1 MKFTLS
7 WLKDHLE
14 TDATLTEITDKLTA
28 IGLELESVEDRAAD
42 LAPFTVGY
50 VIEAKQ
56 HPNADRL
63 RVCIVDT
70 GAEQIQVVCGAPNAR
85 TGMKGVFAPSGTTI
99 PGTGLLL
106 KPSNIRGEESNGMLC
121 SEREMG
127 LSDAHD
133 GIIELAEDAP
143 LGAPFAQIAGLDDP
157 VIDINVTPNRQDCL
171 GVRGIARDLAAAGL
185 GTLKQLDRSAV
196 TGSYDSPLIVELNL
210 ETEFEAACT
219 CFLGRHFRGL
229 KNGPSPEWLRRRLL
243 AIGLRPISA
252 LVDMTN
258 YVTYDLGRPLHVFD
272 AAKVSGPIQA
282 RMAQP
287 QETMLALDGKEYQLD
302 GQITV
307 IADRNGPESIG
318 GVMGG
323 EASGCTEATTEMFL
337 EAALFDPHRTA
348 ATGRRLGIESDA
360 RYRFERGVDPAM
372 IRPGIEI
379 ATRLVLQMCGG
390 EASHIVLAGSPEGP
404 AKMVN
409 FRPAR
414 VTELIGIEVVET
426 EQRAILSDL
435 GFGIAEADGDDKGQW
450 RVTAPSWRSDIDGE
464 ADIVEEVARIAG
476 FHRIQSTPLPR
487 LSVTAKPALNVAQ
500 RRRPQAKRALA
511 VRGMMECV
519 TWSFMPRRFAALF
532 GGGRDDLQLAN
543 PISSELDAMR
553 PSILGNLI
561 LAAGRNVDRGHDDVA
576 LFEVGP
582 QYSNATAK
590 GQAFA
595 ATGLRRGRN
604 ARRHWAQAPRPVD
617 AYDAKADAL
626 AVLEAIGAPTAS
638 VQIAAEA
645 PDWYHPGRSGVLR
658 LGPKNVLAAFG
669 EIHPRILER
678 LDVTGPM
685 VGFEVFI
692 ENAPL
697 PKDRAT
703 RNRAELRV
711 SDLPS
716 VQRDFAFVVD
726 LATTADAILRA
737 ARGADKS
744 FVGEVNVFD
753 IYTGQGIADGKKSVA
768 ITVRLEPQDTT
779 LTDPEIEAI
788 AARIVAAVGKAT
800 GAVLRG

>member
-1 MKFTLS
+1 MKLTLS

-28 IGLELESVEDRAAD
+28 TGLELEGVDDRAAD

-50 VIEAKQ
+50 VVEAKQ

-70 GAEQIQVVCGAPNAR
+70 GSEQVQVVCGAPNAR

-99 PGTGLLL
+99 PGTGMVL
-106 KPSNIRGEESNGMLC
+106 KPSNIRGEDSNGMLC

-127 LSDAHD
+127 LSDEHE
-133 GIIELAEDAP
+133 GIIDLPEDAP
-143 LGAPFAQIAGLDDP
+143 VGAPFAEVAGLDDP
-157 VIDINVTPNRQDCL
+157 VIDLKVTPNKQDCL

-185 GTLKQLDRSAV
+185 GTLKPLDA
-196 TGSYDSPLIVELNL
+196 TPIEGTYDSPINVTLN
-210 ETEFEAACT
+210 FEAGYEEACT

-229 KNGPSPEWLRRRLL
+229 TNGPAPEWMRRRLT
-243 AIGLRPISA
+243 AVGLRPISA

-272 AAKVSGPIQA
+272 AAKVNGDIQA
-282 RMAQP
+282 RMARP
-287 QETMLALDGKEYQLD
+287 GETLLALDGKEYELD
-302 GQITV
+302 GEITV
-307 IADRNGPESIG
+307 IADDQEAEGLG

-323 EASGCTEATTEMFL
+323 EVSGCTDETTEMFL

-348 ATGRRLGIESDA
+348 STGRRLGIESDA

-372 IRPGIEI
+372 VRPGIEV
-379 ATRLVLQMCGG
+379 ATRLVLEMCGG
-390 EASHIVLAGSPEGP
+390 EASHTVLAGSPDVP
-404 AKMVN
+404 AKVVA

-414 VTELIGIEVVET
+414 VEELIGIDVAED
-426 EQRAILSDL
+426 EQRKILSDL
-435 GFGIAEADGDDKGQW
+435 GFGIDENGANWQ
-450 RVTAPSWRSDIDGE
+450 VTAPTWRTDIDGE

-476 FHRIQSTPLPR
+476 FDRIESTPLPR
-487 LSVTAKPALNVAQ
+487 INVTAKPALTTMQ
-500 RRRPQAKRALA
+500 RRRPVAKRALA
-511 VRGMMECV
+511 VRGMVECV
-519 TWSFMPRRFAALF
+519 TWSFMPRRFAELF
-532 GGGRDDLQLAN
+532 GGGGEEMLLAN

-553 PSILGNLI
+553 PSMLGNLI
-561 LAAGRNVDRGHDDVA
+561 LAVGRNVDRGHEDVA

-582 QYSNATAK
+582 QFRDPTPT
-590 GQAFA
+590 GQDFVA
-595 ATGLRRGRN
+595 AGVRRGQD
-604 ARRHWAQAPRPVD
+604 ARRHWAQGPRPVD
-617 AYDAKADAL
+617 TYDAKADAL
-626 AVLEAIGAPTAS
+626 AVLDAIGAPTLS
-638 VQIAAEA
+638 MQIAQEA
-645 PDWYHPGRSGVLR
+645 PGWYHPGRSAVMR

-669 EIHPRILER
+669 EIHPRILDR

-692 ENAPL
+692 ENAPQ
-697 PKDRAT
+697 PKAKAS
-703 RNRAELRV
+703 RNRDKLLV

-726 LATTADAILRA
+726 AGTAADAILRA
-737 ARGADKS
+737 AKGADKNLIA
-744 FVGEVNVFD
+744 EVNIFD
-753 IYTGQGIADGKKSVA
+753 IYTGAGIDDGKKSVA
-768 ITVRLEPQDTT
+768 ITARLEPTEAT

-788 AARIVAAVGKAT
+788 AAKIVAAVEKAT

>member
-14 TDATLTEITDKLTA
+14 TDATLTEITAKLTA
-28 IGLELESVEDRAAD
+28 IGLELEAVEDRAAD

-63 RVCIVDT
+63 RICIVNT
-70 GAEQIQVVCGAPNAR
+70 GEEQVQVVCGAPNAR

-106 KPSNIRGEESNGMLC
+106 KPSKIRGENSNGMLC

-127 LSDAHD
+127 LSEEHD
-133 GIIELAEDAP
+133 GIIELADDAP
-143 LGAPFAQIAGLDDP
+143 IGAPFARIAGLDDP
-157 VIDINVTPNRQDCL
+157 VIEINVTPNRQDCL

-185 GTLKQLDRSAV
+185 GTLKPLGAEAT
-196 TGSYDSPLIVELNL
+196 TGSYDSPLTVELNL
-210 ETEFEAACT
+210 EPNYQDACSY
-219 CFLGRHFRGL
+219 FLGRHFRGL

-252 LVDMTN
+252 LVDVTN
-258 YVTYDLGRPLHVFD
+258 YITYDLGRPLHVFD
-272 AAKVSGPIQA
+272 AGKVAGPIQA
-282 RMAQP
+282 RMAKTG
-287 QETMLALDGKEYQLD
+287 EIFLALDGKDYQLD
-302 GQITV
+302 GEVTV
-307 IADRNGPESIG
+307 IADQNGAESIG

-323 EASGCTEATTEMFL
+323 ETSGCTEATTEMFL

-372 IRPGIEI
+372 VRPGIEL
-379 ATRLVLQMCGG
+379 ATRLVLEMCGG
-390 EASHIVLAGSPEGP
+390 EASHTVMAGTPDGP
-404 AKMVN
+404 AKVVGY
-409 FRPAR
+409 RPAR
-414 VTELIGIEVVET
+414 VTELIGIDVSEA
-426 EQRAILSDL
+426 EQRMILSAL
-435 GFGIAEADGDDKGQW
+435 GFGISEADGAWQ
-450 RVTAPSWRSDIDGE
+450 VTPPSWRSDIDGE

-476 FHRIQSTPLPR
+476 FDRIQSTPLPR
-487 LSVTAKPALNVAQ
+487 LSVTAKPALTTAQ
-500 RRRPQAKRALA
+500 RRLPQAKRALA

-532 GGGRDDLQLAN
+532 GGGGDEMLLAN

-553 PSILGNLI
+553 PSILANLI
-561 LAAGRNVDRGHDDVA
+561 LAAGRNVDRGFEDVA

-582 QYSNATAK
+582 QYADPTPR

-604 ARRHWAQAPRPVD
+604 ARRHWSQAPRPLD

-626 AVLEAIGAPTAS
+626 AVLDAISAPTAS
-638 VQIAAEA
+638 LQITAEA
-645 PDWYHPGRSGVLR
+645 PNWYHPGRSGVLR
-658 LGPKNVLAAFG
+658 LGPKNLLAAFG
-669 EIHPRILER
+669 EIHPRILSR

-697 PKDRAT
+697 PKTKAS
-703 RNRAELRV
+703 RNRDQLLV

-726 LATTADAILRA
+726 QATTADAILRA
-737 ARGADKS
+737 AKGADKA
-744 FVGEVNVFD
+744 FIGEVNVFD
-753 IYTGQGIADGKKSVA
+753 IYVGQGIADGKKSVA
-768 ITVRLEPQDTT
+768 ITARLEPKDTT

-788 AARIVAAVGKAT
+788 AAKIVAAVSQAT

>member
-14 TDATLTEITDKLTA
+14 TDATLAEITDKLTA
-28 IGLELESVEDRAAD
+28 IGLELEAVEDRTAD

-50 VIEAKQ
+50 VVEAKQ

-63 RVCIVDT
+63 RVCVVDT
-70 GAEQIQVVCGAPNAR
+70 GEEQVQVVCGAPNAR

-99 PGTGLLL
+99 PGTGMVL
-106 KPSNIRGEESNGMLC
+106 KPSNIRGEDSKGMLC

-127 LSDAHD
+127 LSDEHD
-133 GIIELAEDAP
+133 GIIDLPDDAP
-143 LGAPFAQIAGLDDP
+143 VGAPFAQVAGLDDP

-185 GTLKQLDRSAV
+185 GSLKPLEATEV
-196 TGSYDSPLIVELNL
+196 AGSYDSPIAVEL
-210 ETEFEAACT
+210 TFEPDYEGACS

-229 KNGPSPEWLRRRLL
+229 TNGPSPKWLRRRLL

-252 LVDMTN
+252 LVDITN

-272 AAKVSGPIQA
+272 AATVAGSIQA
-282 RMAQP
+282 RLARP
-287 QETMLALDGKEYQLD
+287 GETLMALDGKEYTLD
-302 GQITV
+302 PEITV
-307 IADRNGPESIG
+307 IADDNGPEGLG

-323 EASGCTEATTEMFL
+323 EASGCTETTTEMFL
-337 EAALFDPHRTA
+337 EVALFDPHRTA

-372 IRPGIEI
+372 VRPGMEI
-379 ATRLVLQMCGG
+379 ASRLVLDMCGG
-390 EASHIVLAGSPEGP
+390 ETSHTVMAGTPDGP
-404 AKMVN
+404 AKVVD

-414 VTELIGIEVVET
+414 VLELIGIDVAEA
-426 EQRAILSDL
+426 EQRTILSDL
-435 GFGIAEADGDDKGQW
+435 GFGIAEANGTW
-450 RVTAPSWRSDIDGE
+450 RVTAPTWRSDIDGE

-476 FHRIQSTPLPR
+476 FDRIETTPLPR
-487 LSVTAKPALNVAQ
+487 LTVTAKPALTTAQ
-500 RRRPQAKRALA
+500 RRHSQAKRALA

-519 TWSFMPRRFAALF
+519 TWSFMPRRFAGLF
-532 GGGRDDLQLAN
+532 GGGGDEMLLAN

-553 PSILGNLI
+553 PSILPNLI

-582 QYSNATAK
+582 QYQDPTPK

-595 ATGLRRGRN
+595 ATGLRRGRD
-604 ARRHWAQAPRPVD
+604 ARRHWAQSPRPVD

-638 VQIAAEA
+638 VQIAAAA
-645 PDWYHPGRSGVLR
+645 PGWYHPGRSGVLR

-685 VGFEVFI
+685 TGFEVFI

-697 PKDRAT
+697 PKAKAT
-703 RNRAELRV
+703 RNRDKLMV

-726 LATTADAILRA
+726 QATTADAILRA
-737 ARGADKS
+737 AKGADKA
-744 FVGEVNVFD
+744 FITEVNVFD
-753 IYTGQGIADGKKSVA
+753 VYAGQGIEEGKKSVA
-768 ITVRLEPQDTT
+768 ITARLEPTDAT
-779 LTDPEIEAI
+779 LTDQEIEAI
-788 AARIVAAVGKAT
+788 AAKIVAAVGKAT

>member
-7 WLKDHLE
+7 WLKEHLE
-14 TDATLTEITDKLTA
+14 TDASLAEITEKLTA
-28 IGLELESVEDRAAD
+28 IGLELEAVEDRAAD

-63 RVCIVDT
+63 RVCLVDT
-70 GAEQIQVVCGAPNAR
+70 GAEQVQVVCGAPNAR

-99 PGTGLLL
+99 PGTGMLL
-106 KPSNIRGEESNGMLC
+106 KPSNIRGEDSNGMLC

-127 LSDAHD
+127 LSDEHD

-143 LGAPFAQIAGLDDP
+143 LGALFAEVAGLDDP

-185 GTLKQLDRSAV
+185 GTLKPLEAAAIP
-196 TGSYDSPLIVELNL
+196 GAYDSPIAVELN
-210 ETEFEAACT
+210 FEAAYDGACS
-219 CFLGRHFRGL
+219 CFVGRHFRGL

-272 AAKVSGPIQA
+272 AAKVTGPIQA
-282 RMAQP
+282 RMARP
-287 QETMLALDGKEYQLD
+287 GESMLALDGKDYQLD
-302 GQITV
+302 GEITV
-307 IADRNGPESIG
+307 IADQNGPEALG

-372 IRPGIEI
+372 AQPGIEI
-379 ATRLVLQMCGG
+379 ATRLVLEMCGG
-390 EASHIVLAGSPEGP
+390 ETSHIVLAGTPEGP
-404 AKMVN
+404 AKVVD

-414 VTELIGIEVVET
+414 VDELIGIVVEAA
-426 EQRAILSDL
+426 EQRTILSDL
-435 GFGIAEADGDDKGQW
+435 GFGIADGGDGGHWQ
-450 RVTAPSWRSDIDGE
+450 VTAPTWRSDIDGE

-476 FHRIQSTPLPR
+476 FDRIQSTPLPR
-487 LSVTAKPALNVAQ
+487 LSVTAKPALTTAQ
-500 RRRPQAKRALA
+500 RRPSQAKRALA
-511 VRGMMECV
+511 VRGMVECV
-519 TWSFMPRRFAALF
+519 TWSFMPRRFATLF
-532 GGGRDDLQLAN
+532 GGGGDELQLAN

-582 QYSNATAK
+582 QYSDPTPK
-590 GQAFA
+590 GQIFA

-604 ARRHWAQAPRPVD
+604 ARRHWAGTPRAVD

-645 PDWYHPGRSGVLR
+645 PEWYHPGRSGVLR
-658 LGPKNVLAAFG
+658 LGPKNLLAAFG
-669 EIHPRILER
+669 EIHPRILDR

-685 VGFEVFI
+685 AGFEVLLD
-692 ENAPL
+692 NAPL
-697 PKDRAT
+697 PKAKAS
-703 RNRAELRV
+703 RNRAELLV

-737 ARGADKS
+737 AKGADKA
-744 FVGEVNVFD
+744 FIAEVNVFD
-753 IYTGQGIADGKKSVA
+753 IYTGQGIGEGKKSVA
-768 ITVRLEPQDTT
+768 ITARLEPKDNT

-788 AARIVAAVGKAT
+788 AAKIVAAVGKAT

>member
-7 WLKDHLE
+7 WLKDHLA
-14 TDATLTEITDKLTA
+14 TDAALTEITDKLTA
-28 IGLELESVEDRAAD
+28 IGLELEAVADRAAD
-42 LAPFTVGY
+42 LAPFTVAH
-50 VIEAKQ
+50 VIEARQ

-63 RVCIVDT
+63 RVCLVDT
-70 GAEQIQVVCGAPNAR
+70 GTAQVQVVCGAPNAR

-106 KPSNIRGEESNGMLC
+106 KPSNIRGEASNGMLC

-127 LSDAHD
+127 LSDEHD

-143 LGAPFAQIAGLDDP
+143 LGAPFARVAGLDDP

-185 GTLKQLDRSAV
+185 GALKPLDATV
-196 TGSYDSPLIVELNL
+196 VEGSYDSPLAVELD
-210 ETEFEAACT
+210 FEADFAAACS

-229 KNGPSPEWLRRRLL
+229 TNGPSPEWLRRRLL

-252 LVDMTN
+252 LVDITN

-272 AAKVSGPIQA
+272 AAKVNGPVQA
-282 RMAQP
+282 RMARTG
-287 QETMLALDGKEYQLD
+287 ETLLALDGKEYPLD
-302 GQITV
+302 GEITV

-323 EASGCTEATTEMFL
+323 AASGCTEATTEMFL

-372 IRPGIEI
+372 VRPGLEI
-379 ATRLVLQMCGG
+379 ATRLVLRMCGG
-390 EASHIVLAGSPEGP
+390 ETSHTVLAGTPDGP
-404 AKMVN
+404 AKVVD

-414 VTELIGIEVVET
+414 VTELIGIDVAAA
-426 EQRAILSDL
+426 EQRTILSDL
-435 GFGIAEADGDDKGQW
+435 GFGVAESGGAGHW
-450 RVTAPSWRSDIDGE
+450 RVTAPTWRSDIDGE

-476 FHRIQSTPLPR
+476 FDRIQSTPLPR
-487 LSVTAKPALNVAQ
+487 LSVTAKPALATAQ
-500 RRRPQAKRALA
+500 RRPAQAKRALA

-553 PSILGNLI
+553 PSLLGNLI

-582 QYSNATAK
+582 QYSDPTPK
-590 GQAFA
+590 GQALA

-604 ARRHWAQAPRPVD
+604 GRRHWAESPRMVD
-617 AYDAKADAL
+617 AYDAKADVL
-626 AVLEAIGAPTAS
+626 AVLDAIGAPTAS
-638 VQIAAEA
+638 LQIASEA
-645 PDWYHPGRSGVLR
+645 PAWYHPGRSGVLR
-658 LGPKNVLAAFG
+658 LGPKNILAVFG
-669 EIHPRILER
+669 ELHPRVLDR

-685 VGFEVFI
+685 VGFEVLI

-697 PKDRAT
+697 PKARAS
-703 RNRAELRV
+703 RNRAELLV

-726 LATTADAILRA
+726 QATTADAILRA
-737 ARGADKS
+737 ARGADKA
-744 FVGEVNVFD
+744 FITEVNVFD
-753 IYTGQGIADGKKSVA
+753 VYTGQGIGDGKKSVA
-768 ITVRLEPQDTT
+768 ITARLEPKDST
-779 LTDPEIEAI
+779 LTDREIDAI
-788 AARIVAAVGKAT
+788 AAKIVAAVGKAT

>member
-14 TDATLTEITDKLTA
+14 TDASLSEITDKLTA
-28 IGLELESVEDRAAD
+28 IGLELEGVEDRAAD
-42 LAPFTVGY
+42 LAPFTVAY
-50 VIEAKQ
+50 VIKARQ

-63 RVCIVDT
+63 RLCIVDT
-70 GAEQIQVVCGAPNAR
+70 GSEQVQVVCGAPNAR

-99 PGTGLLL
+99 PGTGMVL
-106 KPSNIRGEESNGMLC
+106 KPSKIRGEESNGMLC

-127 LSDAHD
+127 LSDEHE
-133 GIIELAEDAP
+133 GIIDLPEDAP
-143 LGAPFAQIAGLDDP
+143 LGAPFAQVAGLDDP

-185 GTLKQLDRSAV
+185 GTLKPLDA
-196 TGSYDSPLIVELNL
+196 TAIPGSYDSPIAVELN
-210 ETEFEAACT
+210 FEPDFEGACS

-229 KNGPSPEWLRRRLL
+229 KNGPSPDWLRRRLL
-243 AIGLRPISA
+243 AVGLRPISA

-272 AAKVSGPIQA
+272 AAKVAGPIQA
-282 RMAQP
+282 RMARP
-287 QETMLALDGKEYQLD
+287 SETFLALDGKEYELD
-302 GQITV
+302 GEITV
-307 IADRNGPESIG
+307 IADQNGAESIG

-337 EAALFDPHRTA
+337 EAALFDAHRTA

-372 IRPGIEI
+372 VRPGVEV
-379 ATRLVLQMCGG
+379 ATRLVMEMCGG
-390 EASHIVLAGSPEGP
+390 EASHTVLAGTPDVP
-404 AKMVN
+404 AKVVG

-414 VTELIGIEVVET
+414 VTELIGIEVAEA
-426 EQRAILSDL
+426 EQRKILSDL
-435 GFGIAEADGDDKGQW
+435 GFGIAAGGHEDQW
-450 RVTAPSWRSDIDGE
+450 QVTAPTWRSDIDGE

-476 FHRIQSTPLPR
+476 FDRIQSTPLPR
-487 LSVTAKPALNVAQ
+487 LSVTAKPALTPAQ
-500 RRRPQAKRALA
+500 RRHSQSKRALA
-511 VRGMMECV
+511 VRGLMECV
-519 TWSFMPRRFAALF
+519 TWSFMPRRFAELF
-532 GGGRDDLQLAN
+532 GGGSDEMLLAN

-553 PSILGNLI
+553 PSILPNLI

-582 QYSNATAK
+582 QFADPTPR
-590 GQAFA
+590 GQAFV
-595 ATGLRRGRN
+595 ATGLRRGRDG
-604 ARRHWAQAPRPVD
+604 RRHWAQKPRPVD

-626 AVLEAIGAPTAS
+626 AVLAAINAPTAS
-638 VQIAAEA
+638 IQIAAEA
-645 PDWYHPGRSGVLR
+645 PVWYHPGRSGVLR

-669 EIHPRILER
+669 EIHPRILDR

-685 VGFEVFI
+685 IGFEVFI

-697 PKDRAT
+697 PKTRAS
-703 RNRAELRV
+703 RNRDELQV
-711 SDLPS
+711 SDLPA

-726 LATTADAILRA
+726 QATTADAIVRA
-737 ARGADKS
+737 ARGADKA
-744 FVGEVNVFD
+744 FIEDVNVFD
-753 IYTGQGIADGKKSVA
+753 VYVGQGIEEGKKSVA
-768 ITVRLEPQDTT
+768 ITARLEPKDAT